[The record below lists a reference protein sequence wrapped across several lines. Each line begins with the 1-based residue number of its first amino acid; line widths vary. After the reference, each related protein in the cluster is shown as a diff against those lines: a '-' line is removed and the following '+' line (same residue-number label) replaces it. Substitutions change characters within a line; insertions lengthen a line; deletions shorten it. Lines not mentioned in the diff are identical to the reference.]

1 MQALESEIDQQLLLA
16 EKKAREEV
24 NSKVHRGNEV
34 IIDYFLILGARKAGQ
49 GERRFEG
56 AAGVGNGRIAG
67 QHRSFAENGENAEE
81 GGPEEWQPGHAQ
93 GEARGIAEIIQSI
106 HIRYLFFLQ
115 EIARE
120 NRTLKNNLSEN
131 HLEMTLIKAELAEIK
146 SEYENKSLLMALDER
161 SQPNAME
168 AEQIQRQLQ
177 LL

>member
-1 MQALESEIDQQLLLA
+1 
-16 EKKAREEV
+16 
-24 NSKVHRGNEV
+24 
-34 IIDYFLILGARKAGQ
+34 
-49 GERRFEG
+49 
-56 AAGVGNGRIAG
+56 
-67 QHRSFAENGENAEE
+67 
-81 GGPEEWQPGHAQ
+81 
-93 GEARGIAEIIQSI
+93 
-106 HIRYLFFLQ
+106 LQ

-146 SEYENKSLLMALDER
+146 SEYENKTLLLSLNEQ